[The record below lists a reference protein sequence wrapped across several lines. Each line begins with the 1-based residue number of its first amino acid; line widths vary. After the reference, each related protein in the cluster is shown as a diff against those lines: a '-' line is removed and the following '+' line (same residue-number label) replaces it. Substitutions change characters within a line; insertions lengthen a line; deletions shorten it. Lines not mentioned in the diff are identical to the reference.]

1 MIKMIRHLLCKLEC
15 FGMEVGMARAAAG
28 FNRMGKSK
36 NAKQLI
42 ESLKGS
48 CKCNA

>member
-1 MIKMIRHLLCKLEC
+1 
-15 FGMEVGMARAAAG
+15 MEVGMARAAAG